1 MYVLLGRARCNP
13 KVWSSSLTILPS
25 GRKLLI
31 RRTWQQVVLRG
42 GTSSSK
48 CFSPYHL
55 RLRKMNLATEK
66 VLRGVNPSSKCFG
79 PYLLT
84 QRKNPL

>member
-1 MYVLLGRARCNP
+1 M
-13 KVWSSSLTILPS
+13 
-25 GRKLLI
+25 
-31 RRTWQQVVLRG
+31 VLRG